1 MVLPPLQSFTWFT
14 NHDKEHS
21 STALHLISSFPLL
34 IQLRYD
40 CPFIPHGVELSG
52 NFSQCTKPGMVT
64 NTSLHVRQVWGD
76 LRSDQRAGL
85 THNLKPVFC
94 DDGARVAQV

>member
-1 MVLPPLQSFTWFT
+1 
-14 NHDKEHS
+14 
-21 STALHLISSFPLL
+21 
-34 IQLRYD
+34 
-40 CPFIPHGVELSG
+40 
-52 NFSQCTKPGMVT
+52 MVT